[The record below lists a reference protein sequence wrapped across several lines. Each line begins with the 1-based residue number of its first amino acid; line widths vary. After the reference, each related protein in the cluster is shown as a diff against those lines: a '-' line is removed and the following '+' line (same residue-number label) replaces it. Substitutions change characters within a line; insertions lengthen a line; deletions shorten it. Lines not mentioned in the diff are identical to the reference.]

1 MWLGASVPYGSVDV
15 QPRVDVELVG
25 DADYTMM
32 KTRISR
38 QVQGKSNRQVGLVMA
53 AGVLGGMLAG
63 CGSPAS
69 DPVSAVDSRT
79 ATVNTAKGS
88 GIHGSGLDAQGTGQV
103 SDARVSERTNRPGP
117 SDRTSVAQPEAVDKS
132 DEQTEER
139 HASISPDIPDAIA
152 KDLGSPDPHIRSR
165 ALEYWETQLDQ
176 PPLTPV
182 FEAME
187 DEDPAVRA
195 KAGTIVERHMDMVKE
210 QEGE

>member
-1 MWLGASVPYGSVDV
+1 
-15 QPRVDVELVG
+15 
-25 DADYTMM
+25 M

-38 QVQGKSNRQVGLVMA
+38 QVQGKSNWQAGLVLA

-69 DPVSAVDSRT
+69 DPVSGFDSRT

-88 GIHGSGLDAQGTGQV
+88 ETHSSGHEAQGTGQV
-103 SDARVSERTNRPGP
+103 STARVSERTNRPGP
-117 SDRTSVAQPEAVDKS
+117 SDRTSVAQPETVDKS
-132 DEQTEER
+132 DEQTEAR
-139 HASISPDIPDAIA
+139 NATLSPDIPDAIA

-195 KAGTIVERHMDMVKE
+195 KAGTIVERHMDLVKE